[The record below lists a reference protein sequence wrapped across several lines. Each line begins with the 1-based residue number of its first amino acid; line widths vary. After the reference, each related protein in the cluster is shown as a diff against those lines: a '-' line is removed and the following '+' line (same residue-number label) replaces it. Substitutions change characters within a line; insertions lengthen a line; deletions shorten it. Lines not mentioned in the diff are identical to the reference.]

1 MMKQQRFYGAFCV
14 GVAAA
19 VVLTCCVS
27 NSYAGNRPGMV
38 RSKTIVPPQ
47 SIVPRA
53 YLTLD
58 SEALRQV
65 GPLTPLAVSRH
76 DHTMQTLARIS
87 VVGGVLLTADRL
99 IRSMDSVKD
108 TPLLL
113 RDDGSSLRVS
123 AVSNGFLL
131 GFTVNRP
138 LDF

>member
-1 MMKQQRFYGAFCV
+1 
-14 GVAAA
+14 
-19 VVLTCCVS
+19 
-27 NSYAGNRPGMV
+27 MV
-38 RSKTIVPPQ
+38 RSRTIVPPQ

-53 YLTLD
+53 YLTVN

-65 GPLTPLAVSRH
+65 NPLTPLNISSH

-108 TPLLL
+108 APLLL
-113 RDDGSSLRVS
+113 GDDGSSLRIS